1 MQKTV
6 NQWLDWIDSLPSI
19 QRDSSDILDFRHML
33 MKFKLDEKYEGYG
46 GTLIVKLPDNL
57 EYLNKKSK

>member
-6 NQWLDWIDSLPSI
+6 NQWLDWIDNLPLNH
-19 QRDSSDILDFRHML
+19 RESSAISDFQHKL
-33 MKFKLDEKYEGYG
+33 MKFKLDEKYAGYG
-46 GTLIVKLPDNL
+46 GTLMVKLPDNL